1 VTNERVKS
9 TGWSKDIDVI
19 TESQIT
25 NLDINLAK
33 CLDGFAGGSY
43 TPTADLRITGQGIGT
58 AHIKG
63 SVRGRSGSSFDF
75 DSSATLTVNLGSTVR
90 IDGTENVASGGVMNF
105 ADGSLM
111 EMSVGA
117 TIANTT
123 NQTLSP
129 LSGEVRRFAD
139 PTTFQMDHDMVAAG
153 NVGRKLWLVR
163 PANGANAIVIRRS
176 GFAGDAIVTLPVS
189 TWSSVLLVDDGT
201 NWRVAMHT
209 DALPGAES

>member
-43 TPTADLRITGQGIGT
+43 TPTADLSITGQGIGT

-117 TIANTT
+117 NISDSDQ
-123 NQTLSP
+123 QTLTP

-139 PTTFQMDHDMVAAG
+139 PTANRNHDMVAAG
-153 NVGRKLWLVR
+153 NIGRKLWLSR
-163 PANGANAIVIRRS
+163 TGTGAFGIVIRRS
-176 GFAGDAIVTLPVS
+176 GFAGAAIVTLPS
-189 TWSSVLLVDDGT
+189 ATWSSVLLVDDGT

-209 DALPGAES
+209 GATPGAEA